1 MTLTQWGRRETFY
14 FPPHQPIYSIGN
26 LLLWIMLTILFLILR
41 MDISV
46 SPLGQTD
53 IVIYVR
59 TGVAAYFS
67 PTTTAKFSLFC
78 ISDGVHTH
86 IAKPTEVV
94 RGKTI
99 LPNGKKFNL
108 APSDTAQARGYS
120 TVLRGPE
127 AEYIEAAL
135 HQYLRLSVYGGL
147 GLKALFMPPIL
158 TAFCIFVALF
168 PYCIYLDIKRTK
180 LMKYGRLLRGPI
192 VCTPAKFNEAIKGD
206 GLVFLTTEKANV
218 IIPKSAESKHFEII
232 ADTGAGKTALI
243 MQMLRQVQE
252 RNEGAI
258 IYDPAGEFVE
268 RFYNEGR
275 GDVIL
280 NPTDARC
287 PYWSPAEELT
297 RKAEARTLAASLF
310 QSTQEKKGEFFV
322 ESPQKIFAHL
332 LTFGPTPEKIAEWM
346 ANPAEIDRR
355 VQGTEY
361 ALLIDPRAPQQ
372 RTGVLSSLGMVA
384 DSLRMLPKKSEAK
397 RRWNATEWSEKR
409 EGWIF
414 MTSQATVRESLR
426 PLHSLW
432 IDWLV
437 LRLMTI
443 PKPGQRPVWFIID
456 DLAGLQKLPQLHTA
470 LTENRKSKNPIV
482 MGFQG
487 KAQLEMIYG
496 HYAEVMLSQPATKI
510 FLKTGEEQAALWVSK
525 TLGDV
530 EIERVKLT
538 HHEGGTT
545 GGKNYSVDRQIDPAI
560 MPSEIEGLPD
570 LHALLKYENYIVR
583 FAFPYPEIPKTQPG
597 LVPRPVLNDE
607 LNFDPTL
614 SEDTN
619 QNPLPS
625 APQPAAAP
633 PPTAP
638 PLSTPA
644 PTPAAQTITQTQPTT
659 QEKPLTSTDQL
670 PLFSDDADAESEPD
684 PEADEAMSS
693 EPSESDT
700 STVFT
705 FN

>member
-1 MTLTQWGRRETFY
+1 MTPTQWGRRETFY

-53 IVIYVR
+53 IGIYVR

-67 PTTTAKFSLFC
+67 PTTTATFSLVC

-86 IAKPTEVV
+86 IAKPAEVV

-108 APSDTAQARGYS
+108 APSDEAQARGYK

-127 AEYIEAAL
+127 ADYVEAAL
-135 HQYLRLSVYGGL
+135 HQYLRLSVYEGV
-147 GLKALFMPPIL
+147 GLKGLFLPPLL
-158 TAFCIFVALF
+158 TAFILFVVLF

-180 LMKYGRLLRGPI
+180 VMKYGRLLRGPI
-192 VCTPAKFNEAIKGD
+192 VCTPAQFNEAIKGD
-206 GLVFLTTEKANV
+206 GIVFPTEEGTSV
-218 IIPKSAESKHFEII
+218 LIPRNAEAQHFEII

-243 MQMLRQVQE
+243 VHMLLQI
-252 RNEGAI
+252 RNRNDSAV

-268 RFYNEGR
+268 RFYDPKR

-280 NPTDARC
+280 NPIDARC
-287 PYWSPAEELT
+287 PYWSPADEL
-297 RKAEARTLAASLF
+297 RRRAEAKTLAASLF
-310 QSTQEKKGEFFV
+310 QSTQDKKGEFFV

-332 LTFGPTPEKIAEWM
+332 LTFGPTPKQMAEWM
-346 ANPAEIDRR
+346 ANPVEIERR

-361 ALLIDPRAPQQ
+361 ALLIDRSAPQQ

-384 DSLRMLPKKSEAK
+384 ESLRMLPTKTETE
-397 RRWNATEWSEKR
+397 RVWNATQWSEKR

-414 MTSQATVRESLR
+414 MTSQATVREALR

-437 LRLMTI
+437 LRLMTR
-443 PKPGQRPVWFIID
+443 PEAGQRQVWFIID

-470 LTENRKSKNPIV
+470 LTENRKSGNPIV

-510 FLKTGEEQAALWVSK
+510 FLRTGEEKAALWVSK
-525 TLGDV
+525 TIGDV

-538 HHEGGTT
+538 HHEGGM

-570 LHALLKYENYIVR
+570 LHAVLKHGNHVVR
-583 FAFPYPEIPKTQPG
+583 FAFPYPDIPIVQTG
-597 LVPRPVLNDE
+597 LIARSVPNDE

-614 SEDTN
+614 SQDTN
-619 QNPLPS
+619 RNPVPT
-625 APQPAAAP
+625 APQAAAAP

-644 PTPAAQTITQTQPTT
+644 QMPAAQATAQTHPTT
-659 QEKPLTSTDQL
+659 PEKPLTSTDQL
-670 PLFSDDADAESEPD
+670 PLFSDDADSESEPD
-684 PEADEAMSS
+684 PEADEAISS
-693 EPSESDT
+693 ESNT
-700 STVFT
+700 SPVFT
-705 FN
+705 F

>member
-1 MTLTQWGRRETFY
+1 MTLTKWGRHETFY

-26 LLLWIMLTILFLILR
+26 LLLWVMLTILFLIIR

-53 IVIYVR
+53 IGIYVR

-67 PTTTAKFSLFC
+67 PASTAAFSLVC
-78 ISDGVHTH
+78 ISDGVHTR
-86 IAKPTEVV
+86 IAKPADVV

-108 APSDTAQARGYS
+108 APSEAAQARGYT

-127 AEYIEAAL
+127 DDYVETGL
-135 HQYLRLSVYGGL
+135 HQYLRLTVYKGV
-147 GLKALFMPPIL
+147 GLKGLFLPPLL
-158 TAFCIFVALF
+158 TAFIIFVVLF

-192 VCTPAKFNEAIKGD
+192 VCTPKQFNEAIKGD
-206 GLVFLTTEKANV
+206 GLVFLTNEKSNV

-243 MQMLRQVQE
+243 MQMLRQVQD
-252 RNEGAI
+252 RDEGAI
-258 IYDPAGEFVE
+258 IYDPASEFVE
-268 RFYNEGR
+268 RFYNPKR

-287 PYWSPAEELT
+287 PYWSPAEELR

-310 QSTQEKKGEFFV
+310 QSTQDKKGEFFV

-332 LTFGPTPEKIAEWM
+332 LTFGPSPEKIAEWM
-346 ANPAEIDRR
+346 ANPAEIDQR

-384 DSLRMLPKKSEAK
+384 DSLRMLPKKSETK

-409 EGWIF
+409 DGWIF

-443 PKPGQRPVWFIID
+443 PQPGQRPVWFIID

-510 FLKTGEEQAALWVSK
+510 FLKTGEEKAALWVSK

-560 MPSEIEGLPD
+560 MPSEIEGLSD

-583 FAFPYPEIPKTQPG
+583 FAFPYPQIEKTQPG
-597 LVPRPVLNDE
+597 LVPRPVPNDE

-614 SEDTN
+614 IGATPAPV
-619 QNPLPS
+619 QS
-625 APQPAAAP
+625 APQPAAAQ

-638 PLSTPA
+638 PVSTQPQRPA
-644 PTPAAQTITQTQPTT
+644 TQATAQTEPATDQ
-659 QEKPLTSTDQL
+659 KRLASTDQL
-670 PLFSDDADAESEPD
+670 TLFPDDRDAESEPD

-693 EPSESDT
+693 ESKS
-700 STVFT
+700 STVFAY
-705 FN
+705 

>member
-1 MTLTQWGRRETFY
+1 MKLTQWGRRETFY

-53 IVIYVR
+53 IGIYVR
-59 TGVAAYFS
+59 TGVAGYFS
-67 PTTTAKFSLFC
+67 PTTTATFSIVC
-78 ISDGVHTH
+78 ISDGIHTH
-86 IAKPTEVV
+86 IAKPAEVV

-108 APSDTAQARGYS
+108 APSDEAQARGYS

-135 HQYLRLSVYGGL
+135 HQYLRLSVYDGL

-252 RNEGAI
+252 RDEGAI
-258 IYDPAGEFVE
+258 IYDPASEFVE
-268 RFYNEGR
+268 RFYNERR

-332 LTFGPTPEKIAEWM
+332 LTFGPTPETDGRM
-346 ANPAEIDRR
+346 DGQSGRDRR
-355 VQGTEY
+355 DECRVRNMRSPHRPKE
-361 ALLIDPRAPQQ
+361 RPQQ

-384 DSLRMLPKKSEAK
+384 ESLTDAPDKDAK
-397 RRWNATEWSEKR
+397 QRAALERHT
-409 EGWIF
+409 
-414 MTSQATVRESLR
+414 MVREAR
-426 PLHSLW
+426 
-432 IDWLV
+432 
-437 LRLMTI
+437 RLDI
-443 PKPGQRPVWFIID
+443 HDLPG
-456 DLAGLQKLPQLHTA
+456 
-470 LTENRKSKNPIV
+470 
-482 MGFQG
+482 
-487 KAQLEMIYG
+487 
-496 HYAEVMLSQPATKI
+496 
-510 FLKTGEEQAALWVSK
+510 
-525 TLGDV
+525 
-530 EIERVKLT
+530 
-538 HHEGGTT
+538 
-545 GGKNYSVDRQIDPAI
+545 DRQR
-560 MPSEIEGLPD
+560 G
-570 LHALLKYENYIVR
+570 
-583 FAFPYPEIPKTQPG
+583 
-597 LVPRPVLNDE
+597 
-607 LNFDPTL
+607 
-614 SEDTN
+614 
-619 QNPLPS
+619 
-625 APQPAAAP
+625 AAP
-633 PPTAP
+633 P
-638 PLSTPA
+638 S
-644 PTPAAQTITQTQPTT
+644 
-659 QEKPLTSTDQL
+659 
-670 PLFSDDADAESEPD
+670 
-684 PEADEAMSS
+684 
-693 EPSESDT
+693 
-700 STVFT
+700 
-705 FN
+705 

>member
-1 MTLTQWGRRETFY
+1 MTLTKWGRRETFY

-41 MDISV
+41 MDFFV

-53 IVIYVR
+53 IAIYVR

-67 PTTTAKFSLFC
+67 PTSTATFSLVC

-86 IAKPTEVV
+86 IAKPAELV

-99 LPNGKKFNL
+99 LPDGKKFNL
-108 APSDTAQARGYS
+108 APSDAALKRGY
-120 TVLRGPE
+120 TIVLRGPE
-127 AEYIEAAL
+127 AEYLERGL
-135 HQYLRLSVYGGL
+135 HQYLRLAVYGGR
-147 GLKALFMPPIL
+147 GLKAIFLPPLL
-158 TAFCIFVALF
+158 TALFIFVALF

-192 VCTPAKFNEAIKGD
+192 VCNPSKFNEAIKGD
-206 GLVFLTTEKANV
+206 GIVFPTEDGSR
-218 IIPKSAESKHFEII
+218 ILIPRRAEAQHFEIM

-243 MQMLRQVQE
+243 VQMLLQIRD
-252 RNEGAI
+252 RNDSAV

-268 RFYNEGR
+268 KFYNPSR

-280 NPTDARC
+280 NPIDARC

-297 RKAEARTLAASLF
+297 RRAEAKTLAASLF
-310 QSTQEKKGEFFV
+310 QSTQDKKGEFFV

-332 LTFGPTPEKIAEWM
+332 LTFGPTPKQMAEWM
-346 ANPAEIDRR
+346 ADPAEIDRR
-355 VQGTEY
+355 VRGTEY
-361 ALLIDPRAPQQ
+361 ALLVNPSAPQQ

-384 DSLRMLPKKSEAK
+384 ESLRMLPTKTEATGQ
-397 RRWNATEWSEKR
+397 WNATKWSEKR
-409 EGWIF
+409 DGWIF
-414 MTSQATVRESLR
+414 MTSQATVREALR

-437 LRLMTI
+437 LRLMTR
-443 PKPGQRPVWFIID
+443 PKAGQRQVWFIID

-470 LTENRKSKNPIV
+470 LTENRKSRNPIV

-510 FLKTGEEQAALWVSK
+510 FLRTSEEKASLWVSK
-525 TLGDV
+525 TIGDV

-538 HHEGGTT
+538 HHEGGM

-570 LHALLKYENYIVR
+570 LHAVLKHGNHVVR
-583 FAFPYPEIPKTQPG
+583 FAFPYPDIPIVQTA
-597 LVPRPVLNDE
+597 LVPRPVPNDE

-614 SEDTN
+614 TEDAD
-619 QNPLPS
+619 QNAVPS
-625 APQPAAAP
+625 APQPGAAP

-644 PTPAAQTITQTQPTT
+644 QRPAPQATIQTQPTAA
-659 QEKPLTSTDQL
+659 EKPLTSTDQL
-670 PLFSDDADAESEPD
+670 PLFADDADADSEPD
-684 PEADEAMSS
+684 PEADEAMF
-693 EPSESDT
+693 SESKP

-705 FN
+705 Y

>member
-1 MTLTQWGRRETFY
+1 
-14 FPPHQPIYSIGN
+14 
-26 LLLWIMLTILFLILR
+26 
-41 MDISV
+41 
-46 SPLGQTD
+46 
-53 IVIYVR
+53 
-59 TGVAAYFS
+59 
-67 PTTTAKFSLFC
+67 
-78 ISDGVHTH
+78 
-86 IAKPTEVV
+86 
-94 RGKTI
+94 
-99 LPNGKKFNL
+99 
-108 APSDTAQARGYS
+108 
-120 TVLRGPE
+120 
-127 AEYIEAAL
+127 
-135 HQYLRLSVYGGL
+135 
-147 GLKALFMPPIL
+147 
-158 TAFCIFVALF
+158 
-168 PYCIYLDIKRTK
+168 
-180 LMKYGRLLRGPI
+180 MKYGRLLRGPI
-192 VCTPAKFNEAIKGD
+192 VCNPKEFNEAIKGD
-206 GLVFLTTEKANV
+206 GLVFLTTANTNV
-218 IIPKSAESKHFEII
+218 IIPKKAESKHFEII

-252 RNEGAI
+252 RDEGAI

-268 RFYNEGR
+268 RFYNEAR

-280 NPTDARC
+280 NPTDDRC

-297 RKAEARTLAASLF
+297 RRAEARTLAASLF
-310 QSTQEKKGEFFV
+310 QSTQDKKGEFFV

-397 RRWNATEWSEKR
+397 RRWNATEWAKKR

-443 PKPGQRPVWFIID
+443 PEPGQRPVWFIID

-510 FLKTGEEQAALWVSK
+510 FLKTGEEKAALWVSK

-538 HHEGGTT
+538 HHDGGS

-583 FAFPYPEIPKTQPG
+583 FAFPYPDIPKTQPG
-597 LVPRPVLNDE
+597 IVPRPVLNDE

-614 SEDTN
+614 SETTPEPVAN
-619 QNPLPS
+619 
-625 APQPAAAP
+625 APQPAKAP
-633 PPTAP
+633 PPTTP
-638 PLSTPA
+638 TLSTPA
-644 PTPAAQTITQTQPTT
+644 QMPPPQAPNQTPPNAAAQ
-659 QEKPLTSTDQL
+659 PLTATDQM
-670 PLFSDDADAESEPD
+670 PLFTDDPNTDLTDVDPD
-684 PEADEAMSS
+684 PEAEEAMSS
-693 EPSESDT
+693 ESES

-705 FN
+705 Y